1 MEFYA
6 LLYKEIA
13 YYRKNVKTV
22 IYNCISTI
30 MLTTILI
37 FVSKYIRDE
46 KICELIKIYA
56 IYFMPVSVIM
66 GNIASSIM
74 FESFDNMLDFLFS
87 QGIKKSYWMF
97 VKLLMGIGYGMCILI
112 IPYIESVLFLKIR
125 ISNLFQYECNLV
137 IMGMVVSLLT
147 IFIRIQPFVWVSI
160 VFQFVN
166 WLVIAL
172 LLPAYANYNAKSFL
186 LSAVIILIMWGINIV
201 ILRKKETKINIDI
214 KES

>member
-37 FVSKYIRDE
+37 FASKYIRDE
-46 KICELIKIYA
+46 KISELIRTYA

-112 IPYIESVLFLKIR
+112 IPYIESVLLLKIR
-125 ISNLFQYECNLV
+125 ISNLIQYECNLV

-160 VFQFVN
+160 VFQLVN

-172 LLPAYANYNAKSFL
+172 LLPAYANYNTKSLL
-186 LSAVIILIMWGINIV
+186 LSSVIILIMWGINIV